1 MLVLKLITNTSSW
14 HIKNL
19 DLLGLGLGIFLGHKK
34 DILYAMWSSA
44 RDILIKHSI
53 T

>member
-19 DLLGLGLGIFLGHKK
+19 DLLGIFLGHKQ